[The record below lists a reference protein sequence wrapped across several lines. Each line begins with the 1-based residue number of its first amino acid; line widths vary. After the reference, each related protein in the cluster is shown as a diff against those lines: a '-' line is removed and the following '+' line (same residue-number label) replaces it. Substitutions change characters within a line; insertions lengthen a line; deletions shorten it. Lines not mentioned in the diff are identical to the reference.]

1 MGIDDQEEIL
11 DEEAI
16 AEEEFIA
23 DPEETIKDNPLVY
36 DDEKVEEV
44 QGEIEVTGDAGALTG
59 AIGTGNLTFGGGPF
73 NNEEALRSESVSNDE
88 NPFGENPSSEGP
100 FGGPDTAPLSDATE
114 TIEPAAAKQDDTFGA
129 TDLSAETGATATPA
143 AAEPTIADLAQEAA
157 AAPASTS
164 PAADTPVATSAPA
177 VAEAAK
183 PKKKKTGLII
193 GIIIVV
199 ILLLGAAIGG
209 IIFYNTHEAK
219 ERVLSDAM
227 AGIWSADA
235 RQFDGTVS
243 IEPKKADTLG
253 FKNMKLSFK
262 SDNKAANFSGSGS
275 LTVNLSDDNSLS
287 VDLAGAYISSDG
299 IFFKI
304 DKLEEAVNDFDLS
317 SLFGDSAAS
326 DKEMVEM
333 YVDLFKDTIKGV
345 AKEIDGTWYKIDAST
360 FSSDKNAKKTYD
372 CVTEA
377 LDSISSSET
386 KNKITDIYKAHPFVE
401 FEEGKDSESADGLTY
416 YYVKTNEEEYKSFGD
431 DVSELDAAKKLESCF
446 DNSSSSSDIKKKKDE
461 TKVEA
466 SVKLGI
472 KGWTHELLAAKGN
485 ATSSDGTKLDFD
497 IKIGYEDKSISAP
510 TGDAVNVADAAE
522 KLVDS
527 ATNSLKKSFPKFAKK
542 MCEKEYAGNQQL
554 VNLCIQEFEKQ
565 MDSFIK
571 ETMGEIGGGIVTTS
585 TLLKEE

>member
-1 MGIDDQEEIL
+1 MDIDNQEGIL

-36 DDEKVEEV
+36 DGEKVEEV
-44 QGEIEVTGDAGALTG
+44 QGEIEVAEDAGALTG
-59 AIGTGNLTFGGGPF
+59 AIGTGNLTLGGGPF
-73 NNEEALRSESVSNDE
+73 NNEEALRSESVRNDE
-88 NPFGENPSSEGP
+88 NPFEENPSSEGS
-100 FGGPDTAPLSDATE
+100 FGGPDAAPLSDATE
-114 TIEPAAAKQDDTFGA
+114 TIEPAEAKQDGAFGA
-129 TDLSAETGATATPA
+129 TDFSAEAGVATATE
-143 AAEPTIADLAQEAA
+143 AAEPTIADLAKEAA
-157 AAPASTS
+157 TTPAQT
-164 PAADTPVATSAPA
+164 PLTADTPVATTAPTA
-177 VAEAAK
+177 AEAAK

-193 GIIIVV
+193 GIIVVV

-219 ERVLSDAM
+219 ERVLADAM
-227 AGIWSADA
+227 TGIWSADA

-243 IEPKKADTLG
+243 IEPKKADTYG

-275 LTVNLSDDNSLS
+275 LTVNLSGDNSLS

-317 SLFGDSAAS
+317 ALFGDSAAS

-333 YVDLFKDTIKGV
+333 YVDLFKDTIKGI
-345 AKEIDGTWYKIDAST
+345 AKEVDGTWYKIDAST
-360 FSSDKNAKKTYD
+360 FGSDKNSKKTYD

-386 KNKITDIYKAHPFVE
+386 KSKITDIYKAHPFVE

-416 YYVKTNEEEYKSFGD
+416 YYVKTNEEEYKSFGN
-431 DVSELDAAKKLESCF
+431 DVSELDATKKLESCF
-446 DNSSSSSDIKKKKDE
+446 DDSSSSSDTKKKKE

-466 SVKLGI
+466 SVKFGI

-510 TGDAVNVADAAE
+510 TGDATNVADAAE
-522 KLVDS
+522 KLVES
-527 ATNSLKKSFPKFAKK
+527 ATDSLKKSFPKFAKK

-571 ETMGEIGGGIVTTS
+571 ETMGGIGGGIVTTS